1 MRPADFEKFIN
12 DQGYVRAPNFAKT
25 QKATQKAAKRGDP
38 AAQLALGTL
47 CLLGYG
53 VPQNIAAAAHWF
65 EKAANRGDRDAQFIL
80 GELYWGGEGVLRDH
94 DQAVKWFRR
103 AAAQGD
109 LQAHRVLAILGV
121 ASDDEEQDPQ
131 VSTGIHKQN
140 RVIPIGRH
148 PQHTPV

>member
-1 MRPADFEKFIN
+1 
-12 DQGYVRAPNFAKT
+12 VH
-25 QKATQKAAKRGDP
+25 
-38 AAQLALGTL
+38 
-47 CLLGYG
+47 
-53 VPQNIAAAAHWF
+53 QNLAAAAHWF

-80 GELYWGGEGVLRDH
+80 GELYWEGKGVPRDH
-94 DQAVKWFRR
+94 DQAVKWFRL

-109 LQAHRVLAILGV
+109 LQAHRVLAILGA

-148 PQHTPV
+148 PQHNPCKNDFAFAPDLFSIDPLVHANTYRDQMRPTALQPFEPD